1 MIRITGSIEREARVV
16 LWSPRDLKS
25 AISLNRVACPL
36 SVCSGTRHVD
46 RYQAPAHFKSMREL
60 DGRPFKIA
68 TSIRRRIIAETDE
81 CPSRHA
87 GGGRVRPHDVPTSL
101 VSDAKP
107 PPTSRI
113 STVDG
118 TIQERP
124 AEMERLDLRRSSRK
138 SDFRWASLEF
148 CRRSARWD
156 FYFYFYF
163 YSSPPRAGFS
173 RTRSPLSVVLL
184 VREMQTPLIAG
195 EGSSSSGA
203 GGWRGG
209 AYQRRKSVPRRSDAL
224 TYGDNY
230 QKAAALVDLVLP
242 SFLPLIFIVY
252 LV

>member
-68 TSIRRRIIAETDE
+68 TSIRRRIIAETHE

-101 VSDAKP
+101 FRMPNHLPLLGSP
-107 PPTSRI
+107 PSMVRYRSVPLKWNGWICGGVVGNRI
-113 STVDG
+113 SDG
-118 TIQERP
+118 
-124 AEMERLDLRRSSRK
+124 
-138 SDFRWASLEF
+138 
-148 CRRSARWD
+148 
-156 FYFYFYF
+156 
-163 YSSPPRAGFS
+163 
-173 RTRSPLSVVLL
+173 LL
-184 VREMQTPLIAG
+184 WNFVGGRQEMQTPLIAG